1 VALRNESESLIALKV
16 VSYAPLLWKF
26 DRLRKGGTMKKLIVS
41 LCLLTAVVLCTST
54 PVQASITTYGFSSI
68 LPNWNPENVA
78 IGEDQLFVVV
88 SDEPVSPVYDAGTLI
103 GFEATPD
110 PLDTLDGDILF
121 TFYNTGDYPCSIVDV
136 YFYDGTIVSTSLE
149 IDGTAPGVE
158 FTEGAD
164 PWQLPTLEY
173 LKLVEGFTTID
184 SADSDPPEVI
194 VNGVDP
200 GEWLSISF
208 LLQDDELGNDLTFFD
223 VCDALESEDDPD
235 IQRLLIGIRV
245 HFWDPLTCEP
255 DGEEQFINN
264 TYPIPAPS
272 AIFLG
277 SIGIVLV
284 GWLRRRRTL

>member
-1 VALRNESESLIALKV
+1 
-16 VSYAPLLWKF
+16 
-26 DRLRKGGTMKKLIVS
+26 MKKLLLS
-41 LCLLTAVVLCTST
+41 LCLLAAFVLCAAG
-54 PVQASITTYGFSSI
+54 PAQANITTYGFSSI

-88 SDEPVSPVYDAGTLI
+88 SDEPVYPVYDAGTLI
-103 GFEATPD
+103 GFDVTPD

-136 YFYDGTIVSTSLE
+136 YFYDGTIVSTSIE

-158 FTEGAD
+158 FTEGAE

-184 SADSDPPEVI
+184 SAGSDSPEVI

-208 LLQDDELGNDLTFFD
+208 LLQGDMTFDEVTAAIETGILEDYGTETAPPSLLLGLR
-223 VCDALESEDDPD
+223 VHYWDPD
-235 IQRLLIGIRV
+235 
-245 HFWDPLTCEP
+245 TCWP
-255 DGEEQFINN
+255 DGEEQFLNN

-277 SIGIVLV
+277 GIGVSSSA
-284 GWLRRRRTL
+284 G